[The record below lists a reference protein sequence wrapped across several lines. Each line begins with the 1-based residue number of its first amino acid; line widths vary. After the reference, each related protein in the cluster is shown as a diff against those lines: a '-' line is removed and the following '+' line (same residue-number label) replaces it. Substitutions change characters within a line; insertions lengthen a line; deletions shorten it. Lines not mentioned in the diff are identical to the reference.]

1 MYLVLGEKPSV
12 ALAYAKVLGAKKRQ
26 EGYLEGNGWLVS
38 WCLGHLAEYV
48 PPEDYGEKYKKWEF
62 TDLPILPDEWRL
74 AVAKDKKTQFAVLK
88 KLLNRKDVEYVV
100 NGCDAGR
107 EGELIFGRVYELS
120 GSRLPIKRIW
130 ISSMEDSAI
139 REAFSCLKDGAEYR
153 NLYEASVCRAKA
165 DWLIGM
171 NATRAYTTK
180 YFKRLVVGRVQT
192 PTLAMLV
199 ERGEQ
204 ITHFQKEKYYNLHL
218 DCGGLEAVK
227 EKLFDTEEVRRLQE
241 ACEGG
246 TAVAESCVSTE
257 KAVSPPKLYDL
268 TTLQRESNRYFGYTA
283 KETLDFTQ
291 SLYEKKLVTYP
302 RTDSQ
307 YLTEDMG
314 QTARQAVAMACEKY
328 GFSSL
333 YPLEPDVERMM
344 DNSKVSDHHAI
355 IPTAE
360 LKAYELQ
367 ELSKGEQDI
376 LQLISVRLLCAG
388 AQKYIY
394 QETEITVSCAGE
406 IFTAKGKAIQ
416 QMGWKAIEAEFRKH
430 LGVKSRKEGEESL
443 LPDVVEGQT
452 FHPVTVSVSEHFTAP
467 PKPYSEDTLL
477 SAMETAGNREFDAE
491 TEKKGL
497 GTPATRASII
507 EKLVSSGYAVR
518 KGKQLLATQD
528 GADLISV
535 LPEYLRS
542 AAMTAE
548 WENRLLQIERGEL
561 PGQEFLDGIV
571 ELTDRMLL
579 ECGELSVEEQNR
591 FYPREQIGVCP
602 VCGSPVYERK
612 RNFFCGSRECA
623 FALWKENRY
632 LSGMKKRMDKKMA
645 AELLK
650 DGRTYVPDLYS
661 QKKGRTFAA
670 YLCLDTEEG
679 KASFRLEFPKKKSK
693 K

>member
-139 REAFSCLKDGAEYR
+139 WEAFSCLKDGAEYR

-227 EKLFDTEEVRRLQE
+227 EELFDTGEVRRLQE
-241 ACEGG
+241 ACGRP

-388 AQKYIY
+388 AQKYVY

-430 LGVKSRKEGEESL
+430 LGVKSRKEGEESF

-507 EKLVSSGYAVR
+507 EKLASSGYAVR

-571 ELTDRMLL
+571 ELIDRMLL
-579 ECGELSVEEQNR
+579 ECGELTVEEQNR

-602 VCGSPVYERK
+602 VCGSPVYESK

-679 KASFRLEFPKKKSK
+679 KASFRLELPKKKSK

>member
-107 EGELIFGRVYELS
+107 EGELIFGRVYQLS

-388 AQKYIY
+388 AQKYVY

-406 IFTAKGKAIQ
+406 IFTAKGKAIR

-430 LGVKSRKEGEESL
+430 LGVKSRKEGEESFI
-443 LPDVVEGQT
+443 PDVAEGQT
-452 FHPVTVSVSEHFTAP
+452 FHLVTVSVSEHFTAP

-535 LPEYLRS
+535 LPEYLWS

-561 PGQEFLDGIV
+561 PGQEFLDGIE
-571 ELTDRMLL
+571 ELIDRMLL

-602 VCGSPVYERK
+602 VCGSPVYESK

-679 KASFRLEFPKKKSK
+679 KASFRLEFPKKKNK

>member
-1 MYLVLGEKPSV
+1 MV
-12 ALAYAKVLGAKKRQ
+12 
-26 EGYLEGNGWLVS
+26 
-38 WCLGHLAEYV
+38 
-48 PPEDYGEKYKKWEF
+48 
-62 TDLPILPDEWRL
+62 
-74 AVAKDKKTQFAVLK
+74 
-88 KLLNRKDVEYVV
+88 
-100 NGCDAGR
+100 
-107 EGELIFGRVYELS
+107 
-120 GSRLPIKRIW
+120 
-130 ISSMEDSAI
+130 
-139 REAFSCLKDGAEYR
+139 
-153 NLYEASVCRAKA
+153 
-165 DWLIGM
+165 
-171 NATRAYTTK
+171 
-180 YFKRLVVGRVQT
+180 
-192 PTLAMLV
+192 
-199 ERGEQ
+199 
-204 ITHFQKEKYYNLHL
+204 
-218 DCGGLEAVK
+218 
-227 EKLFDTEEVRRLQE
+227 
-241 ACEGG
+241 
-246 TAVAESCVSTE
+246 ESCVSTE

-561 PGQEFLDGIV
+561 PGQEFLDGIE
-571 ELTDRMLL
+571 ELIDRMLL

-602 VCGSPVYERK
+602 VCGSPVYESK

-679 KASFRLEFPKKKSK
+679 KASFRLEFPKKKNK

>member
-1 MYLVLGEKPSV
+1 
-12 ALAYAKVLGAKKRQ
+12 
-26 EGYLEGNGWLVS
+26 
-38 WCLGHLAEYV
+38 
-48 PPEDYGEKYKKWEF
+48 
-62 TDLPILPDEWRL
+62 
-74 AVAKDKKTQFAVLK
+74 
-88 KLLNRKDVEYVV
+88 
-100 NGCDAGR
+100 
-107 EGELIFGRVYELS
+107 
-120 GSRLPIKRIW
+120 
-130 ISSMEDSAI
+130 
-139 REAFSCLKDGAEYR
+139 
-153 NLYEASVCRAKA
+153 
-165 DWLIGM
+165 
-171 NATRAYTTK
+171 
-180 YFKRLVVGRVQT
+180 
-192 PTLAMLV
+192 MLV

-227 EKLFDTEEVRRLQE
+227 EKLFDTGEVWRLQE

-246 TAVAESCVSTE
+246 TAVVESCVSTE

-452 FHPVTVSVSEHFTAP
+452 FHPVTVSVSEHFTTP
-467 PKPYSEDTLL
+467 RNP
-477 SAMETAGNREFDAE
+477 TARIPCYLPWRLRNRELMRKQR
-491 TEKKGL
+491 KKGL

-561 PGQEFLDGIV
+561 PGQEFLDGIE
-571 ELTDRMLL
+571 ELIDRMLL

-602 VCGSPVYERK
+602 VCGSPVYESK
-612 RNFFCGSRECA
+612 RNFFCGTPSECA